1 MLMLK
6 AAVLA
11 AALMTQTPA
20 PTPALSAA
28 DLSWLAGYWLDCS
41 GGREASET
49 WSDPRHGLIVG
60 HAVTVR
66 GGRSGF
72 EAAHIGPLPD
82 GGTAYFA
89 SLSGAPATPFPL
101 IESGPGR
108 AVFANPENDFPHRII
123 YERQGDRLTARIEG
137 ADDDPAR
144 SAEWTFART
153 ELNSR
158 CPAPGPGAP

>member
-6 AAVLA
+6 AALLA
-11 AALMTQTPA
+11 ATLIQSPA
-20 PTPALSAA
+20 PMTDAA

-72 EAAHIGPLPD
+72 EAAHIGPLP
-82 GGTAYFA
+82 GGGLAYFA
-89 SLSGAPATPFPL
+89 SPSGAPATAFPL

-108 AVFANPENDFPHRII
+108 VTFANPENDFPHRII
-123 YERQGDRLTARIEG
+123 YERQADRLTARIEG

-144 SAEWTFART
+144 SAEWTFNRT

-158 CPAPGPGAP
+158 CPTPGPGVP